1 MSENQVSPN
10 NTEIHNLLKKAL
22 KLLNLTDP
30 KTNELIEKD
39 KWTGMDL
46 ATVYTILRPY
56 KKEKEIKNI
65 LDEIKNVKTKEMKEL
80 QGDWIP
86 IEFKNGIPIKYAG
99 WYNGNPYIK
108 KITMSKEGFPN
119 TILQKI
125 TLKNTDITNLKK
137 FIKRI
142 NVDGEDMVEYHS
154 EVFTKQEFV
163 NFMVY
168 PSLVNAFTEAINAL
182 PVTSENYKEP
192 KMYVENGILKFP
204 EHCFARR
211 NIPFQKTLINA
222 MNIGKTDKEIYEEGI
237 KLLKRHPKQITLFY
251 ALAGAN
257 IINILR
263 KEDFLY
269 TIDAIGDSD
278 TGKSYTIN
286 LALKLLYGIGDIRL
300 KDDAINSSF
309 RLFATLNATN
319 LIIYIEEILMSNK
332 TMLSLKSSGNST
344 RGHADQSLSTYQDL
358 ATLAFSRNTE
368 PNDVVNIDPMEKKA
382 QNKRILKFVF
392 EPEDVITSTVEKNLG
407 FEYFEKI
414 KNLPSGLIYEKLK
427 TKPIEEILKK
437 YKDLKHKYNKS
448 EAIVALLGAWIMDDA
463 EFVPVL
469 SEAKPPSILDE
480 FFSKILDTWYRIN
493 STPYD
498 ENGKRRLSF
507 EDDMMTTNL
516 MIDEVKHTF
525 KITVNGFTQI
535 KKWFDYKRNCKEFAQ
550 SYKFEYKTLKMD
562 GKAMTGMTGK
572 IPDKFFESE
581 KNKENIKDEITDD
594 EIKNKEIMDSLGL

>member
-1 MSENQVSPN
+1 MSENKLIPDN
-10 NTEIHNLLKKAL
+10 DKIYDLLKKAL
-22 KLLNLTDP
+22 KSLNLKDS
-30 KTNELIEKD
+30 KAKELMKKD
-39 KWTGMDL
+39 KWSGIDL
-46 ATVYTILRPY
+46 ATAYTVLKPY
-56 KKEKEIKNI
+56 KKEKDIKNI
-65 LDEIKNVKTKEMKEL
+65 FNEIKNVKTKEMKEL

-86 IEFKNGIPIKYAG
+86 IEIKNGIPTRYAG

-108 KITMSKEGFPN
+108 KITVSKEGLPN

-125 TLKNTDITNLKK
+125 TLKNTNITNLKK
-137 FIKRI
+137 TIKRI
-142 NVDGEDMVEYHS
+142 NVDGDDMVKYHG

-163 NFMVY
+163 SVMVY
-168 PSLVNAFTEAINAL
+168 PSLANLFTEAINAL
-182 PVTSENYKEP
+182 PFTTENYKEP

-222 MNIGKTDKEIYEEGI
+222 MNIGKINENIYNEGI

-251 ALAGAN
+251 AVAGAN

-278 TGKSYTIN
+278 TGKSYTVN

-319 LIIYIEEILMSNK
+319 LIIYIEEIMMSNK
-332 TMLSLKSSGNST
+332 TMLSLKSSGSST
-344 RGHADQSLSTYQDL
+344 RGHADQSLSTYEDL

-368 PNDVVNIDPMEKKA
+368 PDDIRNIDPMEKKA
-382 QNKRILKFVF
+382 QGKRILKYIF

-414 KNLPSGLIYEKLK
+414 KNLPSGLIYDKLK
-427 TKPIEEILKK
+427 NKPIEEILKK
-437 YKDLKHKYNKS
+437 YKNLKHKYNKS
-448 EAIVALLGAWIMDDA
+448 EAIVALLGAWILDDA

-480 FFSKILDTWYRIN
+480 LVVAVLDSYNRIENPTLYNNDSSPRLLPEDDELKTNIEVNYEKNEFKISTKGFKILLKYLSGYNGSCEKFAKSFGFKYGTVRIN
-493 STPYD
+493 
-498 ENGKRRLSF
+498 GKSSSG
-507 EDDMMTTNL
+507 
-516 MIDEVKHTF
+516 F
-525 KITVNGFTQI
+525 K
-535 KKWFDYKRNCKEFAQ
+535 
-550 SYKFEYKTLKMD
+550 M
-562 GKAMTGMTGK
+562 K
-572 IPDKFFESE
+572 IPKKFTIFEE
-581 KNKENIKDEITDD
+581 KDLENYE
-594 EIKNKEIMDSLGL
+594 GL